1 MARKAPGAAK
11 RGSLEVD
18 FDDADFT
25 RFFKGLNQAGQH
37 AVFIGMQRLARETL
51 EHAQELLERLIYATP
66 QRGSPP
72 YERTGKLRRGV
83 RTYVTT
89 DQNGPTLWL
98 IATADYSD
106 YNERGT
112 YDYKITPEEIIQ
124 KARATNADLILLEFG
139 RQPGQKGL
147 EPRPWHYVSSVWA
160 EKNLPRVV
168 YRAILDAVSKI

>member
-1 MARKAPGAAK
+1 MARKAPGGARHGAI
-11 RGSLEVD
+11 EVD
-18 FDDADFT
+18 FDDSDFK
-25 RFFKGLNQAGQH
+25 RFFKGLNRAGQN
-37 AVFIGMQRLARETL
+37 AVFVGMQRLARDTL

-66 QRGSPP
+66 ERGG

-89 DQNGPTLWL
+89 DASGPTLWL

-112 YDYKITPEEIIQ
+112 YDYKIEPSEIIA
-124 KARATNADLILLEFG
+124 KAQASNADLILLEYG
-139 RQPGQKGL
+139 RNPGLKGL

-160 EKNLPRVV
+160 QKNLPRVV
-168 YRAILDAVSKI
+168 YKAILDAVSRG